1 MIFFFIKKQFWNV
14 DNREIFVYQ
23 QYCLFRHTLPTLGFF
38 KWLSSFWLR
47 SSFFFFGCMFL
58 GYKKMIENGVLN
70 FLKMDSISSFF
81 YLHIGNHKNDPC
93 SSSYLKF
100 PSFGIYALSF
110 SIVFKW
116 RIGIKILVM
125 RGNLNRVI
133 KNNQMWEIIN
143 MKIYSIW
150 FSMFIT
156 SSSNG
161 SFRPFCNFPCF
172 SFKTL
177 FKRSSSS
184 VKNRVIVDN

>member
-1 MIFFFIKKQFWNV
+1 MTVKFLTQKFLLLLWVYVFGLRKKKWLKM
-14 DNREIFVYQ
+14 VY
-23 QYCLFRHTLPTLGFF
+23 LIFF
-38 KWLSSFWLR
+38 KWIQYP
-47 SSFFFFGCMFL
+47 G
-58 GYKKMIENGVLN
+58 
-70 FLKMDSISSFF
+70 FF

-116 RIGIKILVM
+116 RIGIEILVM

-133 KNNQMWEIIN
+133 KNNKMWEIIN

-150 FSMFIT
+150 FSMLIT
-156 SSSNG
+156 SSNG

-184 VKNRVIVDN
+184 VKKKRVIVDN